1 MPLTIDPA
9 TTLKPESR
17 VTAVSFSAD
26 GNYIAWGEEGG
37 ELTICD
43 LEGENRSD
51 SKTIEG
57 GISKLEFAPD
67 GTVIVGSHSGELYGH
82 ERLGGHRWS
91 HHLGGGCDHLA
102 VSPSGDLVAVIDGAR
117 LLHLLSSSGR
127 LLTHYESG
135 ELVLLA
141 VSPKGDTA
149 AIADDVGNVT
159 VLDRNGNIRFKRD
172 SRGEQGER
180 VTAMCYQA
188 DGHLCIAREA
198 LDVTMGDEEE
208 IVLEWWTPMG
218 QEAER
223 VTLRQRCEVLS
234 PTDLGVVCGMFD
246 GEVIEFDSERSQIT
260 RFKSPYSINGLIPI
274 GQELLIATWFQVH
287 LIDGDGVEKW
297 QVEHTGLTEMVMVSD
312 NGKTIIVAG
321 DNQNDYTR
329 DNQIL
334 ILNSDAEPY
343 LMQSGSDI
351 DSDLQE
357 YSTAS
362 PGERV
367 ANTVEALYGGDDD
380 YSELLTES
388 EMAQLSSGSSTSVG
402 SDDLM
407 GLLEA
412 EITLTD
418 ETEKEEF
425 DFDSALSGEPDRMN
439 APPVADAGEDLIIQ
453 ADESDTAVVTLD
465 GSRSFDEDG
474 VIVSHT
480 WRDITNRVIGEAP
493 IIKVKLPKGN
503 HTFTLTVTDNDRAS
517 TSDTV
522 TVQVRD

>member
-9 TTLKPESR
+9 NILKPKSR
-17 VTAVSFSAD
+17 VTDVSFSSN
-26 GNYIAWGEEGG
+26 GKFIAWGEEGG

-43 LEGENRSD
+43 VDGGNKSD

-57 GISKLEFAPD
+57 GISKLAFAPD
-67 GTVIVGSHSGELYGH
+67 GTVIVGSHSGELHGH

-102 VSPSGDLVAVIDGAR
+102 VSRSGDLVAVIDGAR

-135 ELVLLA
+135 ELTLLA

-149 AIADDVGNVT
+149 AIVDDVGNVT
-159 VLDRNGNIRFKRD
+159 VLDRNGNVRFKRD

-180 VTAMCYQA
+180 VTAICYLE
-188 DGHLCIAREA
+188 DGHICIAREA

-218 QEAER
+218 QEIER
-223 VTLRQRCEVLS
+223 VPLRQRCEVLR
-234 PTDLGVVCGMFD
+234 PTASGVVCGMFD
-246 GEVIEFDSERSQIT
+246 GEVIEFNSDRSPNT
-260 RFKSPYSINGLIPI
+260 RFKSQYSINDLVPI
-274 GQELLIATWFQVH
+274 GEELLIATWFQVH
-287 LIDGDGVEKW
+287 LIDKEGMEKW
-297 QVEHTGLTEMVMVSD
+297 QVEHTGLTEMVMVSES
-312 NGKTIIVAG
+312 GQYIVVAG

-334 ILNSDAEPY
+334 ILNSAAETY
-343 LMQSGSDI
+343 LMQSGDDI

-362 PGERV
+362 PSERG
-367 ANTVEALYGGDDD
+367 ANTVEALYGEDDD
-380 YSELLTES
+380 YSELLTED
-388 EMAQLSSGSSTSVG
+388 EMAQLSSGDATEIG

-418 ETEKEEF
+418 ETQVEEF
-425 DFDSALSGEPDRMN
+425 DFDSALSAEPDRMN
-439 APPVADAGEDLIIQ
+439 VPPVADAGEDLIVQ
-453 ADESDTAVVTLD
+453 ADDSRTAVVTLD

-480 WRDITNRVIGEAP
+480 WRDVSNRVIGEAP
-493 IIKVKLPKGN
+493 VIKVKLPIGN

-517 TSDTV
+517 TSDAV